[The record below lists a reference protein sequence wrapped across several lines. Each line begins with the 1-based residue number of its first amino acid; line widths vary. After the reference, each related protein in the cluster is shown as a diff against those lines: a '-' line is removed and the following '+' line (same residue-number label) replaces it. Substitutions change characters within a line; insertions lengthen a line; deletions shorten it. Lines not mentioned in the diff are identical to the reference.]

1 MRTQTQLLNSLK
13 AETERLWDNYA
24 EIWPILVRYD
34 APEIKLNNRFT
45 RCAGRAWYD
54 KHLVE
59 LGSKFFAKFEA
70 NMVRVILPH
79 ELAHIIDGILRG
91 SDNITRYHDA
101 EWQKI
106 MLAIGQEPK
115 PYHSMEI

>member
-24 EIWPILVRYD
+24 EIWPILARFD
-34 APEIKLNNRFT
+34 APVIKLNNRFT
-45 RCAGRAWYD
+45 RCAGRAFYD
-54 KHLVE
+54 TRIIE
-59 LGSKFFAKFEA
+59 LGSKFFSKFEA

-106 MLAIGQEPK
+106 MIAIGQEPK
-115 PYHSMEI
+115 PYHSMEL

>member
-1 MRTQTQLLNSLK
+1 MRTKTQLLNSLK
-13 AETERLWDNYA
+13 AETERLWDNYS
-24 EIWPILVRYD
+24 EIWPVLVRFD
-34 APEIKLNNRFT
+34 APQIKLNNRFT
-45 RCAGRAWYD
+45 SCAGKAHYD
-54 KHLVE
+54 TRVIE
-59 LGSKFFAKFEA
+59 LGYKFFAKFES

-91 SDNITRYHDA
+91 SDNIIRYHDI

-115 PYHSMEI
+115 PYHSMEL

>member
-1 MRTQTQLLNSLK
+1 MRTPTQTLK
-13 AETERLWDNYA
+13 MLEAETARLWDNYA
-24 EIWPILVRYD
+24 EIWPILVRFD

-45 RCAGRAWYD
+45 SMAGRAWYD
-54 KHLVE
+54 KHLIE
-59 LGSKFFAKFEA
+59 LGAKFFSKFEA

-91 SDNITRYHDA
+91 SENITRYHDA

-115 PYHSMEI
+115 PYHSMEL

>member
-1 MRTQTQLLNSLK
+1 MRTHTQLLNLLK
-13 AETERLWDNYA
+13 AETARLWDNYA

-45 RCAGRAWYD
+45 RCAGKAHYD
-54 KHLVE
+54 TRVIE
-59 LGSKFFAKFEA
+59 LGYKFFAKFET

-91 SDNITRYHDA
+91 SDNITRYHDK
-101 EWQKI
+101 EWQNI
-106 MLAIGQEPK
+106 MIAIGQEPK
-115 PYHSMEI
+115 PYHSMEL